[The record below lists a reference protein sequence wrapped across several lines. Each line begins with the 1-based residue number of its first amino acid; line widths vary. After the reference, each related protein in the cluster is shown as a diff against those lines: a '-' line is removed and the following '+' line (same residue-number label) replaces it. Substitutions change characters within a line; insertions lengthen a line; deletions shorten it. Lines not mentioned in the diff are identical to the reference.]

1 MATVIPFE
9 ERAVAHLRERLGEA
23 REANEDLIAF
33 ARGHSGAVASIHE
46 AVLAAIECDGVEGL
60 LHVVTQEWPLILGID
75 AVALSLIVGD
85 KGFRA
90 DGSGIQLVDPAILRR
105 AVDAIDGVEMRKVER
120 GHPLF
125 GPACDADQRLGADQ
139 VAGRAEQRMAAAV
152 RPASAGPARRAE
164 PRRPSRLRIADV
176 PWTDACGYDPQ
187 VADAPPSL
195 IHPAQAL
202 AAEWASYLQHDRRR
216 SAHTVRAYVAT
227 AHRLIDFLG
236 RYRGEEILRAGLLD
250 LSAADLRA
258 FLADR
263 RGQGLGASSA
273 ARELSGVRAFLI
285 YAAEQQGHHAQLP
298 RTRAPKR
305 PRTLPRP
312 AAPDEAV
319 ELAENAAE
327 AASAPW
333 IGARD
338 LAILLL
344 LYGAGLRVAEAMS
357 LRAAVLPIGQTLRV
371 TGKRSKTR
379 VVPVVPAVREA
390 IDDYVRQCPYPVSGD
405 TPLFVGARG
414 GPLNPDLV
422 RRVVAAAR
430 RRLGL
435 PETLTPHALRHSF
448 ATHLLARGADLRAL
462 QELLGHASLSSTQI
476 YTAVDAARLLDVYRH
491 AHPRA

>member
-1 MATVIPFE
+1 M
-9 ERAVAHLRERLGEA
+9 
-23 REANEDLIAF
+23 
-33 ARGHSGAVASIHE
+33 
-46 AVLAAIECDGVEGL
+46 
-60 LHVVTQEWPLILGID
+60 
-75 AVALSLIVGD
+75 
-85 KGFRA
+85 
-90 DGSGIQLVDPAILRR
+90 
-105 AVDAIDGVEMRKVER
+105 
-120 GHPLF
+120 
-125 GPACDADQRLGADQ
+125 
-139 VAGRAEQRMAAAV
+139 
-152 RPASAGPARRAE
+152 
-164 PRRPSRLRIADV
+164 
-176 PWTDACGYDPQ
+176 
-187 VADAPPSL
+187 ADAPPSL
-195 IHPAQAL
+195 VHPAQAL
-202 AAEWASYLQHDRRR
+202 AAQWASYLKHDRRR

-227 AHRLIDFLG
+227 AQRLIDFLG
-236 RYRGEEILRAGLLD
+236 RYRGEEILASGLLN
-250 LSAADLRA
+250 LTAADLRA

-273 ARELSGVRAFLI
+273 ARELSGVRAFLT
-285 YAAEQQGHHAQLP
+285 YAAEQQGNHAQLP

-357 LRAAVLPIGQTLRV
+357 LSAGVLPIGQTLRV

-379 VVPVVPAVREA
+379 VVPIVPAVREA
-390 IDDYVRQCPYPVSGD
+390 IDDYVRQCPYPLSGER
-405 TPLFVGARG
+405 PLFVGARG

-435 PETLTPHALRHSF
+435 PDTLTPHALRHSF

>member
-1 MATVIPFE
+1 
-9 ERAVAHLRERLGEA
+9 
-23 REANEDLIAF
+23 
-33 ARGHSGAVASIHE
+33 
-46 AVLAAIECDGVEGL
+46 
-60 LHVVTQEWPLILGID
+60 
-75 AVALSLIVGD
+75 
-85 KGFRA
+85 
-90 DGSGIQLVDPAILRR
+90 
-105 AVDAIDGVEMRKVER
+105 
-120 GHPLF
+120 
-125 GPACDADQRLGADQ
+125 
-139 VAGRAEQRMAAAV
+139 
-152 RPASAGPARRAE
+152 
-164 PRRPSRLRIADV
+164 
-176 PWTDACGYDPQ
+176 
-187 VADAPPSL
+187 VADAPASL

-202 AAEWASYLQHDRRR
+202 AAQWGSYLQHDRRR

-227 AHRLIDFLG
+227 AHRLIEFLG
-236 RYRGEEILRAGLLD
+236 RYRGEEIAPGGLLN
-250 LSAADLRA
+250 LAAADLRA

-263 RGQGLGASSA
+263 RGQGLGPSSA
-273 ARELSGVRAFLI
+273 ARELSGVRAFLT
-285 YAAEQQGHHAQLP
+285 YAAEQHGGHAQLP

-312 AAPDEAV
+312 AAPEEAM

-344 LYGAGLRVAEAMS
+344 LYGAGLRVAEALS
-357 LRAAVLPIGQTLRV
+357 LTVTALPIGQTLRV

-379 VVPVVPAVREA
+379 VVPIVPPVREA
-390 IDDYVRQCPYPVSGD
+390 IDDYVRQCPYPASRD
-405 TPLFVGARG
+405 RPLFLGARG

-422 RRVVAAAR
+422 RRAVAAAR

-435 PETLTPHALRHSF
+435 PDTLTPHALRHSF